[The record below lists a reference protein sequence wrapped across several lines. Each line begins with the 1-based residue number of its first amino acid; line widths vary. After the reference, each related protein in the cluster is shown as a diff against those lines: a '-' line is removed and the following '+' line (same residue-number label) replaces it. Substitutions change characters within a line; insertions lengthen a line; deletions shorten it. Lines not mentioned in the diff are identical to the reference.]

1 MKDQWIMP
9 RCMRILTFS
18 TLFPNAAQPTHGV
31 FVENRLRRLVDSGS
45 VEASVVA
52 PVPWFPFRSSTFG
65 RYSVFA
71 RAPER
76 ERRNNIAVI
85 HPRFPV
91 IPYFGMTAAPLLLYT
106 WVRSAV
112 RRVCDGRNPI
122 DLIDAHYFYPDGV
135 AAVLLARDLGVPVT
149 ITARG
154 TDINLIPRYPLARR
168 QILWAAEQADGL
180 ITVCQALKGELT
192 RLGVPSE
199 KIRVLRN
206 GVDLLTFRPMP
217 QDAARWRLGVRAPVL
232 LSVGGLITRKR
243 HDLVIRSL
251 PHIPGATLLIVG
263 SGPERGTLETLC
275 REVGVDQRVRF
286 LGSIP
291 HERMADVYSAGD
303 VLVLA
308 SSREGWANV
317 LLEAMA
323 CGTPTIATKVWGAPE
338 VITAIQAGRLL
349 DEATPEA
356 VARSVCA
363 LLRNPPR
370 REDTRRYAE
379 AFSWDATTNGQLE
392 LFREILDRQ
401 R

>member
-1 MKDQWIMP
+1 
-9 RCMRILTFS
+9 
-18 TLFPNAAQPTHGV
+18 
-31 FVENRLRRLVDSGS
+31 
-45 VEASVVA
+45 
-52 PVPWFPFRSSTFG
+52 
-65 RYSVFA
+65 
-71 RAPER
+71 
-76 ERRNNIAVI
+76 
-85 HPRFPV
+85 
-91 IPYFGMTAAPLLLYT
+91 
-106 WVRSAV
+106 
-112 RRVCDGRNPI
+112 
-122 DLIDAHYFYPDGV
+122 
-135 AAVLLARDLGVPVT
+135 
-149 ITARG
+149 
-154 TDINLIPRYPLARR
+154 
-168 QILWAAEQADGL
+168 
-180 ITVCQALKGELT
+180 
-192 RLGVPSE
+192 
-199 KIRVLRN
+199 
-206 GVDLLTFRPMP
+206 
-217 QDAARWRLGVRAPVL
+217 VL

-263 SGPERGTLETLC
+263 SGPERGALETLC
-275 REVGVDQRVRF
+275 REVGVEQRVRF

-303 VLVLA
+303 VLILA

-370 REDTRRYAE
+370 REDTRHYAE
-379 AFSWDATTNGQLE
+379 AFSWDATTIGQLE

-401 R
+401 